1 MSTARATA
9 ATPHRAAETSLRYAV
24 LLGRGRS
31 GTSWIGQILN
41 RYPGCHYKY
50 EPFNRDKPAAYRD
63 WLAELPAGDDDDMR
77 ERFDALMRG
86 CDHNV
91 DYPPFVTKPCRR
103 QPRALLRLAWQAG
116 KVVPPMRGLYEW
128 YGCPSYRPGDWAL
141 IKQVNFPNEH
151 LDRLAAVL
159 DPHLLAIVRNPF
171 ASVSSTFRFTPDEPS
186 GPLRTEASVARVVEL
201 LPSVARFGVPQLS
214 AEELWRI
221 SEAAFEAVRWRVQ
234 SEPLADFARRTPHG
248 LLMTH
253 EHFARDPET
262 AARRAFDF
270 FGWPFDASVSAFL
283 QATTSGEKSRPGA
296 SAAKRQHSIHRDPG
310 DTVRR
315 WRRDL
320 TDEQVA
326 DIRSIV
332 AGSELLQLW
341 PGLLD

>member
-1 MSTARATA
+1 MSLSRAPA
-9 ATPHRAAETSLRYAV
+9 ATPAASAATALHYAF

-50 EPFNRDKPAAYRD
+50 EPFNRDKPATYRD
-63 WLAELPAGDDDDMR
+63 WIAELPDGDDADLR

-91 DYPPFVTKPCRR
+91 DYPPFVSKPCRR
-103 QPRALLRLAWQAG
+103 QPRVLLRLAWQAG

-151 LDRLAAVL
+151 LERLAAVL
-159 DPHLLAIVRNPF
+159 EPHVLAILRNPF
-171 ASVSSTFRFTPDEPS
+171 ASVASTLRFTPSEP
-186 GPLRTEASVARVVEL
+186 GGALRTDASVARVVEL
-201 LPSVARFGVPQLS
+201 LPSVARFGVPQLD
-214 AEELWRI
+214 AAELWQLP
-221 SEAAFEAVRWRVQ
+221 EAAFEAVRWRVQ
-234 SEPLADFARRTPHG
+234 SEPLADFARHWPHG

-253 EHFARDPET
+253 EHFAREPES
-262 AARRAFDF
+262 AARRAYDF
-270 FGWPFDASVSAFL
+270 LGWPYDETVSAFVRS
-283 QATTSGEKSRPGA
+283 TTTGEKNRPGV
-296 SAAKRQHSIHRDPG
+296 SARKRMHSIHRDPG

-320 TDEQVA
+320 TDTQVA
-326 DIRSIV
+326 DIRLIV
-332 AGSELLQLW
+332 ADSELLELW
-341 PGLLD
+341 PGLLH